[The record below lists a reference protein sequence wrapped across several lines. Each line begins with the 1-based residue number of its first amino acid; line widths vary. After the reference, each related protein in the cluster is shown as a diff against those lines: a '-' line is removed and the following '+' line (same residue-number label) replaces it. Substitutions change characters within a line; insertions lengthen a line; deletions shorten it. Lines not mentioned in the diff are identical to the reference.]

1 MTPKRTS
8 EADDT
13 PVRVVIL
20 TLDNHIAGAVD
31 RAREQLCRELP
42 GLDLRLH
49 ATTNFSDSRAAAACC
64 ADIAQGDIIFAN
76 MLFIDE
82 HIAAVLP
89 ALRARRDDCDAMVCA
104 MSAGEVMRLTRMGDF
119 RMDGSSKGPLA
130 LLRKLRGNS
139 SKSGSK
145 DGGSGQMA
153 MLRLLPRLLRFIP
166 GKAQELRA
174 YFLTLS
180 YWLSGSSD
188 NIADLVR
195 MLVSRY
201 AAGPRQALRGKL
213 TASPPRE
220 YPETG
225 LYHPRLPGRMRDLA
239 AIVGRGV
246 VNDDDGPQRGTLGL
260 ECSQRQG
267 QQLGTG
273 VGDHDGNNRRR

>member
-76 MLFIDE
+76 MLFIEE
-82 HIAAVLP
+82 HIQAVLP
-89 ALRARRDDCDAMVCA
+89 ALQARREHCDALVCA
-104 MSAGEVMRLTRMGDF
+104 MSAGEVMRQTRMGSF
-119 RMDGSSKGPLA
+119 RMDGSMKGPLA
-130 LLRKLRGNS
+130 LLRKLRGKS
-139 SKSGSK
+139 STTGSSK
-145 DGGSGQMA
+145 DGGAGQMA

-180 YWLSGSSD
+180 Y
-188 NIADLVR
+188 
-195 MLVSRY
+195 
-201 AAGPRQALRGKL
+201 
-213 TASPPRE
+213 
-220 YPETG
+220 
-225 LYHPRLPGRMRDLA
+225 
-239 AIVGRGV
+239 
-246 VNDDDGPQRGTLGL
+246 
-260 ECSQRQG
+260 
-267 QQLGTG
+267 
-273 VGDHDGNNRRR
+273 